1 MARMNHARGQRGM
14 TLIEVIVAIAI
25 GLILMT
31 LVAGGYTM
39 YLTYQTNQ
47 LSAQWLQTW
56 QAGAKQWISD
66 NSASLLASSGGTATQ
81 AQLNTGGYFGT
92 GFAATDSYGESATLH
107 VIVVNGKLQGL
118 VCAGGG
124 QVITGQQQH
133 QIAGMV
139 GLGGGW
145 VASGAPT
152 VAVGK
157 AWGPVT
163 LSTYGIAS
171 GGCQMVAALF
181 VTDLATVDDSLHRH
195 ATAGLPQLNQMATAI
210 DMNGN
215 DITGGGHITANGAT
229 LAGGSNANS
238 LAVGSA
244 VFYGDG
250 ANSAIRQPGSLYI
263 QHLDG
268 SSADIAEV
276 GNIGAT
282 GNINAAGNIHANGDV
297 SASGRMANA
306 GLSPTSGYPAG
317 WYGGLHS
324 WDIYSESVVGVGQG
338 GSLTASMWASSG
350 NINANGIVTSQSYF
364 NVPSGGNAFRA
375 ANSTFYGDTNNSAI
389 FQPGSVYIQHYLGGP
404 AADIAEVGN
413 IYSTGTVS
421 ATNLYASGVVTGA
434 AGVLGGNISIGGQHW
449 GALPYPYETIQMQ
462 PGNNLRI
469 AYGSNQVAILD
480 GSGSLQ
486 VNGNMTANGSIFS
499 NNNVNANGNITANGY
514 LFAGAAVVAG
524 SGGEALMHGYTVGSV
539 HYNRIRAE
547 SNLWGS
553 PYSELLLGS
562 DGSFTWNG
570 TPVALMSGGA
580 FTGAVSAPSLL
591 STGNT
596 QTNGK
601 FLAAEGSGTN
611 GGYSFTLDGAQDTG
625 MFSPSDGV
633 VDIYNNAVNTLHIT
647 PGAVQLN
654 GSLSTTGNIQ
664 TNGGVTA
671 SGDIRST
678 GANIYSSYLVAATG
692 TVAVFSANGAA
703 STGSGTIYLRP
714 DGANNGTGQ
723 AVLNSNGSLQL
734 SGDLNSGGNI
744 FAAGNFYGTQSV
756 NTQNVYAGTNT
767 AGSPT
772 GYNSNFYSG
781 GIGGWMNLTY
791 GGGWY
796 MSDPSWIRAYNDKSV
811 YTGGQMQ
818 AGSMQSNG
826 NINANGTITANG
838 DVVANGAVYS
848 NNWFR
853 SNGNSGWYSQTYG
866 GGWYMTDGSWIRA
879 YNDKGIYTG
888 GQVQAGTVQSNGRL
902 TAGEYVQING
912 LAAPGGGCSPDG
924 LISRASD
931 GTGILQCKGGLWVGF
946 GGIAA
951 TVNVYG
957 ASTCGNGSSN
967 VTNITTCPAG
977 YVAINAGRQLLSVN
991 NGGNFWMANIAPDS
1005 QWINDAGNS
1014 ATMIVG
1020 GAEGYSCLRQVVTC
1034 AR

>member
-1 MARMNHARGQRGM
+1 MARMMRGHRGQRGM

-47 LSAQWLQTW
+47 LAAQWLQTW

-107 VIVVNGKLQGL
+107 VIVVSGKLQGL
-118 VCAGGG
+118 ICAGGG
-124 QVITGQQQH
+124 QAITGLQQH
-133 QIAGMV
+133 QIAGML

-215 DITGGGHITANGAT
+215 DITGGGHITAAGET
-229 LAGGSNANS
+229 LAGNSNANS
-238 LAVGSA
+238 LTVGSA
-244 VFYGDG
+244 VFFGDG

-263 QHLDG
+263 QHFDG

-338 GSLTASMWASSG
+338 GSLTASMWAGSG

-364 NVPSGGNAFRA
+364 DVPNGGNAFRA
-375 ANSTFYGDTNNSAI
+375 ANATFYGDTSSSAI
-389 FQPGSVYIQHYLGGP
+389 FQPGSLYIQHYLGGP

-413 IYSTGTVS
+413 IYSAGTVS
-421 ATNLYASGVVTGA
+421 AGTLTANYVHSNGNLDANYIRSY
-434 AGVLGGNISIGGQHW
+434 GN
-449 GALPYPYETIQMQ
+449 
-462 PGNNLRI
+462 
-469 AYGSNQVAILD
+469 LD
-480 GSGSLQ
+480 
-486 VNGNMTANGSIFS
+486 VNGNFSANAVTSNYIHSNGNIDASGSIS
-499 NNNVNANGNITANGY
+499 ASGNITAAGY
-514 LFAGAAVVAG
+514 LFTGAAVVSG
-524 SGGEALMHGYTVGSV
+524 SSGEALMHGYTVGSV

-591 STGNT
+591 STGNI
-596 QTNGK
+596 QSNGK
-601 FLAAEGSGTN
+601 FLAAEGAGTN
-611 GGYSFTLDGAQDTG
+611 GGYSFTLDGGQDTG

-654 GSLSTTGNIQ
+654 GALTATGNIHA
-664 TNGGVTA
+664 NGSVNANGDLVT
-671 SGDIRST
+671 T
-678 GANIYSSYLVAATG
+678 ANIYSSYLVASNG

-703 STGSGTIYLRP
+703 SSGSGTIYLRP
-714 DGANNGTGQ
+714 DGGNNGTGQ
-723 AVLNSNGSLQL
+723 AVLNANGLLQL
-734 SGDLNSGGNI
+734 SGDLNSSGNI

-767 AGSPT
+767 AGAPT

-781 GIGGWMNLTY
+781 GIGGWMNITY

-796 MSDPSWIRAYNDKSV
+796 MSDSSWIRAYGDKGI

-818 AGSMQSNG
+818 AGSIQSNG

-838 DVVANGAVYS
+838 DVVANGAAYS

-853 SNGNSGWYSQTYG
+853 SNGNTGWYSQTYG

-879 YNDKGIYTG
+879 YGDKGIYTG

-924 LISRASD
+924 LISKANNGS
-931 GTGILQCKGGLWVGF
+931 GILQCKGGLWVGMG
-946 GGIAA
+946 GGISAS
-951 TVNVYG
+951 VNVYG
-957 ASTCGNGSSN
+957 PSTCGNGSVLS
-967 VTNITTCPAG
+967 VTTTCPAG
-977 YVAINAGRQLLSVN
+977 YYAANAGSQVTYYY
-991 NGGNFWMANIAPDS
+991 GAGTET
-1005 QWINDAGNS
+1005 QWINYGGTS
-1014 ATMIVG
+1014 ATLVL
-1020 GAEGYSCLRQVVTC
+1020 APYDYNCLQQVLTC
-1034 AR
+1034 VH